1 MVNEGEAVTA
11 ELVLDR
17 ARSHN
22 VTFSVRTSGISA
34 RKGTDFGSGP
44 FRVTVPAH
52 QLRQSF
58 TIPTVEDS
66 EAEGDERFT
75 LHFVTGKFPSWLSTG
90 QTGVATVTIK
100 DDDTQVGFASPRY
113 PVTEGATAT
122 LTVAVKNGKQTEF
135 MLGYTLV
142 AGTASAAD
150 VTGGL
155 TSGSVTVPADA
166 ASVQISVGTIQDGLA
181 EGREAFT
188 VELST
193 SESGVSFSRDRTKVV
208 IEDDDPFPAVAFASA
223 QRRVGEGAGTHDVT
237 LQLAPAPAADL
248 TLTYTVGGTA
258 TSGSDYAPLSG
269 SLMVTA
275 GSTAAAI
282 PVTILDDATQDGRRD
297 ETVLLTLTSG
307 TGYRVD
313 TKNGFKLLI
322 TDNDPVP
329 AVSFA
334 SASQAAGEGTGTRD
348 VTLNLKPVPDADITV
363 RYSVGGTASRGAD
376 YTALSGR
383 ITVPAGATAAAIP
396 VTIADDTAVESS
408 ETIVLQLADYDARF
422 EIADENARHT
432 LTIVDNDTLP
442 EAWFA
447 SASQTVDEG
456 AGTRDIVVNLSRA
469 AISPVTVNYTVSG
482 TATAGADYTPLSG
495 QVTVSAGKAT
505 AAIPV
510 TILDDSLLD
519 QKETVVVALAAG
531 TGYRVGKQ
539 DRHTL
544 TIADNEPVPVVWFA
558 NHRAILSE
566 GAGRYDFVVN
576 LWPAPIV
583 RTTLRYEVCRPL
595 ITHGAATPGSDYG
608 ALSGS
613 LTVEPGTTTAAIPVT
628 IIDDDVE
635 EQTEALGLCLI
646 EGTNYTFSAE
656 EIKLNKA
663 DLLID
668 DDDSSRPAGPEAAFV
683 SHASYAGEGS
693 GTHKVKV
700 RLSPAPASAITLN
713 YTVDGN
719 STATAGSDYGAL
731 SGSVSVPAGAT
742 TVAIPVESR
751 EDTVRESFE
760 TVILLLTA
768 GTGYT
773 LNSDSQSHW
782 LYILDNDGS
791 TPAASFA
798 SASATAGEMSGVRN
812 VTVNLT
818 PAPASAITLNYTV
831 GGTATAGAGNDF
843 TIAGA
848 GTVSVAANA
857 RTATIAVS
865 IEDDATREGSETVV
879 LTLSAGTG
887 YAVGGSG
894 THTLTIIDDESP
906 APSSK
911 TMVSFAS
918 ASSSAGEG
926 SGTRDVI
933 VNFAP
938 PPTSRIRLFVSTN
951 TATTTATKP
960 ADYTVVG
967 GDPNPRNPFIVR
979 DIPAGTRSASLRVT
993 IHDDGAQ
1000 EADETVVLQL
1010 KGWGIMQ
1017 RGSASPSQDT
1027 VGSPSLHTLTIVDDD
1042 GAPPPS
1048 MPVASFAAAA
1058 SSNDEGSGTSKVT
1071 VNLSPAPKSD
1081 ITLAYTVAG
1090 TATAGS
1096 DYGALSGTVPVKAGT
1111 AQAIL
1116 PVTIANDS
1124 AAESPETVVLTL
1136 TAGTGYTVGSASTHT
1151 LTIADDDPS
1160 LTVSFAS
1167 DASTAREASG
1177 THAVTLNISPAPEA
1191 NLTLVYTVSGT
1202 ATPDADYT
1210 ALPGTLAVSPGTT
1223 SVSLPVAI
1231 IDDSVE
1237 DSGETVVLTL
1247 SAGAGY
1253 RLGNPKEHRLTIV
1266 NRDAPMPDDEAA
1278 PVTVSL
1284 SAEQRAIA
1292 EAYGK
1297 TKFRITLSRTLEAG
1311 EVVKVPFTITG
1322 GKWKQD
1328 WHVKFQDAHNGPGV
1342 TRTQSGRKS
1351 AVRFT
1356 EGGRVATL
1364 VLVAR
1369 PNEDT
1374 EARTIAIAFGTGTRA
1389 PRATGVTGGLA
1400 LMGEPLA
1407 VAIVD
1412 DDRGMSAVTVS
1423 ASDAVAE
1430 GRAASFTLNADPAP
1444 AAALAVTVSIS
1455 GTGDAVAPSALG
1467 ERTVTL
1473 PGGTES
1479 QTFTVATVD
1488 DGTDGPGGAVTA
1500 TVVKKAGYTL
1510 GETTAATVAVADDD
1524 ATGVTLSA
1532 PSGDVAEAGGR
1543 KVLTV
1548 ALARAL
1554 AAGERLTVPLRFGGT
1569 ADRGSDYTLTAPE
1582 TTLTGVTYA
1591 NLTGSGA
1598 PVLTFTGT
1606 SAASATVLLTATAD
1620 TTAEGSGENVTVALG
1635 TLAATGLDGGAQG
1648 TGTVGFAILEP
1659 PPEIAIAAKTASVV
1673 EGGDAGFTV
1682 TASRAPDAD
1691 LTVHL
1696 AVAEAGTGDFVAA
1709 ETEGAA
1715 TVTIPKGETDAAVTV
1730 ATVNDAADEPDGTV
1744 TVTLA
1749 ADGQEGLRYTVAASP
1764 GDAATVTVTDDDAA
1778 VTGPALS
1785 IADATAQESE
1795 RLILFTVRLSPS
1807 VDHPVTVSYHPRD
1820 SRPVS
1825 ARQGQDYVAL
1835 GTSIRFKPLQTKQE
1849 IMIYVFDDKHNE
1861 DPETFE
1867 LVLSQPDGATIA
1879 DGVAVGT
1886 IVNSDPMPAAWL
1898 SRFGRTVAQ
1907 QALDGIAGRL
1917 AAARTPGASGTLA
1930 GQAFAFAPGSPAGSG
1945 ASGGTGAPNASGRG
1959 VRAGSTAS
1967 GLPGSGL
1974 LAQAGLARA
1983 FGTMNAPGS
1992 LSGFGAPGSGQGQTV
2007 GDRTP
2012 GFGNDGFANDRGY
2025 AQPLTVQDVLLGS
2038 SFTVTGKPDGT
2049 GGSLAFWGRAAQ
2061 ARFDGREG
2069 RFGLDGEA
2077 TTALLGADYARG
2089 RWLVGL
2095 ALTQSTGPGGYT
2107 DRDPGTEAC
2116 PSDMDEQTRAL
2127 VCDGAV
2133 RAGAGTVD
2141 ASLTAAVPYV
2151 AFQATER
2158 LRLWGAG
2165 GYGTGEVTLTPTL
2178 GGVLKADLDWT
2189 MAATGMQG
2197 DLLPP
2202 PAQGTGPA
2210 LAVISDALWART
2222 TSEQTAELAASDSAV
2237 TRLRLGLRGSW
2248 RLALDEDAGP
2258 GTGASLTPK
2267 LEIGARHDGG
2277 DAETGFG
2284 VELGGGVVWV
2294 DPALGL
2300 SLDLTGRTLL
2310 THEDQDF
2317 ADQGVAAAFSFDPA
2331 PATPRGPSLT
2341 LRQDWGG
2348 RAQGGLEALFAPDPL
2363 TTRPGGAQ
2371 PSRWALEAAY
2381 GVPVFG
2387 GRFTGSP
2394 QVGLGFAGTART
2406 YTVGWRLT
2414 PEAASASTTSALS
2427 FGFQAG
2433 RRESAMAQPEH
2444 TVGIEVQAT
2453 W

>member
-1 MVNEGEAVTA
+1 MDDPIRKVHDRMPFHFPAPSLNHSAVTASPAGLVFRRRRSLLALSFVLLLLAFLSGGAATAAQTVSTVTITPSTTQKVEEGTDIWFTAHFSPALAYHTCLYVAIESPQGTYGGGCNIVVDSGTTSLKLPPQDIWRAVWQFTSENDNHDPDGEHEYKFTLKPHGGDSAYGYQLGTPSSATILVSDNDPPPSVLVSIEGGAAVTEGGTATFALTTTPAPLAPITVNVDVTDSGDFAGAGQTGARTVNIGTNGKGSLTVTTVNDSTDEPNGTIRATLRPGTGYYLGPSWSSRSSVTVRDNDGPSVSITGGPSVTEGGKASFTLTATPAPSARTTVTVHVTDSGAFARAGQTGTRTVTIGRNGTGSLTVTTVNDSADEPNGTISAAVRDGTDYTVGSPASASVTVNDDDTADGPTKVNFSASNYNVTEGEAVTA

-17 ARSHN
+17 VRSHN

-44 FRVTVPAH
+44 FRVTVPAN
-52 QLRQSF
+52 QLSQSF
-58 TIPTVEDS
+58 TVPTVEDS

-90 QTGVATVTIK
+90 QTGVATVTID

-113 PVTEGATAT
+113 PVTEGATAM

-155 TSGSVTVPADA
+155 TSGSVTVAADA
-166 ASVQISVGTIQDGLA
+166 ASVRISVGTIQDGLA
-181 EGREAFT
+181 EGRESFT

-223 QRRVGEGAGTHDVT
+223 QRRVGEGAGTHNVT

-297 ETVLLTLTSG
+297 ETVLLTLTGG

-313 TKNGFKLLI
+313 AKNVFKLLI
-322 TDNDPVP
+322 ADNDPVP

-348 VTLNLKPVPDADITV
+348 VTLNLKPAPDADITV
-363 RYSVGGTASRGAD
+363 RYTVGGTASRGAD

-408 ETIVLQLADYDARF
+408 ETIVLQLAAYDARF

-447 SASQTVDEG
+447 SASQTADERS
-456 AGTRDIVVNLSRA
+456 GTRDIVVNLTRA
-469 AISPVTVNYTVSG
+469 ATSPVTVNYTVSG

-544 TIADNEPVPVVWFA
+544 AIADNEPVPVVWFA

-583 RTTLRYEVCRPL
+583 RTTLRYEVCRPS

-646 EGTNYTFSAE
+646 EGTNYTFSPE
-656 EIKLNKA
+656 KIKFNKA

-668 DDDSSRPAGPEAAFV
+668 DDDSSRPVGPEAAFV

-742 TVAIPVESR
+742 TVAIPVENR

-848 GTVSVAANA
+848 GTVPVAANA

-926 SGTRDVI
+926 SGTRNVI

-1042 GAPPPS
+1042 GAAPPS

-1191 NLTLVYTVSGT
+1191 NLTLVYTVGGT

-1322 GKWKQD
+1322 GKWKRD

-1374 EARTIAIAFGTGTRA
+1374 EARTIAIAFGTGTRP

-1400 LMGEPLA
+1400 LMDEPLA
-1407 VAIVD
+1407 VAIID
-1412 DDRGMSAVTVS
+1412 DDRGMPAVTVA

-1430 GRAASFTLNADPAP
+1430 GRAASFTLNAGPAP
-1444 AAALAVTVSIS
+1444 AAALAVTVSIN

-1488 DGTDGPGGAVTA
+1488 DGTDGPGGSVTA

-1510 GETTAATVAVADDD
+1510 GETTAA
-1524 ATGVTLSA
+1524 
-1532 PSGDVAEAGGR
+1532 
-1543 KVLTV
+1543 
-1548 ALARAL
+1548 
-1554 AAGERLTVPLRFGGT
+1554 
-1569 ADRGSDYTLTAPE
+1569 
-1582 TTLTGVTYA
+1582 
-1591 NLTGSGA
+1591 
-1598 PVLTFTGT
+1598 
-1606 SAASATVLLTATAD
+1606 
-1620 TTAEGSGENVTVALG
+1620 
-1635 TLAATGLDGGAQG
+1635 
-1648 TGTVGFAILEP
+1648 
-1659 PPEIAIAAKTASVV
+1659 
-1673 EGGDAGFTV
+1673 
-1682 TASRAPDAD
+1682 
-1691 LTVHL
+1691 
-1696 AVAEAGTGDFVAA
+1696 
-1709 ETEGAA
+1709 
-1715 TVTIPKGETDAAVTV
+1715 
-1730 ATVNDAADEPDGTV
+1730 
-1744 TVTLA
+1744 
-1749 ADGQEGLRYTVAASP
+1749 
-1764 GDAATVTVTDDDAA
+1764 
-1778 VTGPALS
+1778 
-1785 IADATAQESE
+1785 
-1795 RLILFTVRLSPS
+1795 
-1807 VDHPVTVSYHPRD
+1807 
-1820 SRPVS
+1820 
-1825 ARQGQDYVAL
+1825 
-1835 GTSIRFKPLQTKQE
+1835 
-1849 IMIYVFDDKHNE
+1849 
-1861 DPETFE
+1861 
-1867 LVLSQPDGATIA
+1867 
-1879 DGVAVGT
+1879 
-1886 IVNSDPMPAAWL
+1886 
-1898 SRFGRTVAQ
+1898 
-1907 QALDGIAGRL
+1907 
-1917 AAARTPGASGTLA
+1917 
-1930 GQAFAFAPGSPAGSG
+1930 
-1945 ASGGTGAPNASGRG
+1945 
-1959 VRAGSTAS
+1959 
-1967 GLPGSGL
+1967 
-1974 LAQAGLARA
+1974 
-1983 FGTMNAPGS
+1983 
-1992 LSGFGAPGSGQGQTV
+1992 
-2007 GDRTP
+2007 
-2012 GFGNDGFANDRGY
+2012 
-2025 AQPLTVQDVLLGS
+2025 
-2038 SFTVTGKPDGT
+2038 
-2049 GGSLAFWGRAAQ
+2049 
-2061 ARFDGREG
+2061 
-2069 RFGLDGEA
+2069 
-2077 TTALLGADYARG
+2077 
-2089 RWLVGL
+2089 
-2095 ALTQSTGPGGYT
+2095 
-2107 DRDPGTEAC
+2107 
-2116 PSDMDEQTRAL
+2116 
-2127 VCDGAV
+2127 
-2133 RAGAGTVD
+2133 
-2141 ASLTAAVPYV
+2141 
-2151 AFQATER
+2151 
-2158 LRLWGAG
+2158 
-2165 GYGTGEVTLTPTL
+2165 
-2178 GGVLKADLDWT
+2178 
-2189 MAATGMQG
+2189 
-2197 DLLPP
+2197 
-2202 PAQGTGPA
+2202 
-2210 LAVISDALWART
+2210 
-2222 TSEQTAELAASDSAV
+2222 
-2237 TRLRLGLRGSW
+2237 
-2248 RLALDEDAGP
+2248 
-2258 GTGASLTPK
+2258 
-2267 LEIGARHDGG
+2267 
-2277 DAETGFG
+2277 
-2284 VELGGGVVWV
+2284 
-2294 DPALGL
+2294 
-2300 SLDLTGRTLL
+2300 
-2310 THEDQDF
+2310 
-2317 ADQGVAAAFSFDPA
+2317 
-2331 PATPRGPSLT
+2331 
-2341 LRQDWGG
+2341 
-2348 RAQGGLEALFAPDPL
+2348 
-2363 TTRPGGAQ
+2363 
-2371 PSRWALEAAY
+2371 
-2381 GVPVFG
+2381 
-2387 GRFTGSP
+2387 
-2394 QVGLGFAGTART
+2394 
-2406 YTVGWRLT
+2406 
-2414 PEAASASTTSALS
+2414 
-2427 FGFQAG
+2427 
-2433 RRESAMAQPEH
+2433 
-2444 TVGIEVQAT
+2444 
-2453 W
+2453 